1 MAPRVSAVIP
11 CYQMAGFV
19 ARAVRSV
26 LAQEGEAVEVVVCD
40 DGSRDDP
47 ASALR
52 EFGDRVKLVR
62 QENLGLPAA
71 RNTGSRASTGEFI
84 AYLDADDQWLP
95 HKTRAQVA
103 ALDADPEAGWS
114 YGRAIAVGDEDPNWR
129 LTIGRA
135 PSDVCAVRR
144 LTAQILREGNVV
156 PVLTGLVR
164 RTAFDAVG
172 GFDETLRRGCEDYDF
187 WLRISARF
195 RAAYVEEPIAI
206 YRLHETGFFVSNF
219 PGWHEGV
226 ERVHARVERE
236 HGGDAEI
243 LDALDFARNRV
254 FIGLGKHL
262 LSTGDRAGARKAFTK
277 ALGRAETHDEAA
289 ALRRWTY
296 VPTPVVRGARA
307 VKRSARAVK
316 RGAAATRR
324 T

>member
-1 MAPRVSAVIP
+1 MAHRVSAVIP

-26 LAQEGEAVEVVVCD
+26 LAQEGDAVEVVVCD

-52 EFGDRVKLVR
+52 EFGDRVKVVR
-62 QENLGLPAA
+62 QENRGLPAA

-95 HKTRAQVA
+95 HKSRVQVA
-103 ALDADPEAGWS
+103 ALDADPDAGWS
-114 YGRAIAVGDEDPNWR
+114 YGRALAVGDEDPTWR
-129 LTIGRA
+129 LVIGRPPVNA
-135 PSDVCAVRR
+135 AAARR

-164 RTAFDAVG
+164 RTAYDALG
-172 GFDETLRRGCEDYDF
+172 GFDETLRRGGEDYDF
-187 WLRISARF
+187 WLRISARYG
-195 RAAYVEEPIAI
+195 AAYIDDPIAL
-206 YRLHETGFFVSNF
+206 YRLHEAGFFVSDF
-219 PGWHEGV
+219 PGWHVGI

-236 HGGDAEI
+236 HADDPEV

-254 FIGLGKHL
+254 SVGLGKHL
-262 LSTGDRAGARKAFTK
+262 LHTGDRVGARAAFTK
-277 ALGRAETHDEAA
+277 AVSRLETRDEAI

-296 VPTPVVRGARA
+296 VPTPLVEGARA
-307 VKRSARAVK
+307 VKRRV
-316 RGAAATRR
+316 AAALGS
-324 T
+324 